1 MESPALDTGSQ
12 KSERSLP
19 HGPCRF
25 NKLLETELKKAA
37 VAFALATAS
46 VLAMAQ
52 ATPAGLWKS
61 IDDDGKTEKSLV
73 RITNT
78 GGVYSGKV
86 EHITDPAKAKE
97 VCSKCD
103 DERKD
108 KPIVGM
114 TIIWEVKQDAEDPGL
129 WDGGQILD
137 PAAGRTY
144 KLRLKPIEGGKK
156 LEVRGYIGSPMFG
169 RTQTWIRVE

>member
-1 MESPALDTGSQ
+1 
-12 KSERSLP
+12 LP
-19 HGPCRF
+19 HGSRRF

-37 VAFALATAS
+37 VAFVLATAS

-73 RITNT
+73 RIINT

-86 EHITDPAKAKE
+86 EKISDPTKADDKC
-97 VCSKCD
+97 VKCD

-108 KPIVGM
+108 KPILGM
-114 TIIWEVKQDAEDPGL
+114 TIIWEVRQDAEEPGL
-129 WDGGQILD
+129 FDGGQILD
-137 PAAGRTY
+137 PVKGTSY
-144 KLRLKPIEGGKK
+144 KVRLKPIEGGKK

-169 RTQTWIRVE
+169 RTQTWVRVE

>member
-1 MESPALDTGSQ
+1 M
-12 KSERSLP
+12 
-19 HGPCRF
+19 
-25 NKLLETELKKAA
+25 KKAA
-37 VAFALATAS
+37 VAFVLATAS
-46 VLAMAQ
+46 LVAMAQ
-52 ATPAGLWKS
+52 NTPAGLWKT

-78 GGVYSGKV
+78 NGVYSGKV
-86 EHITDPAKAKE
+86 EKISDPAKAAE

-129 WDGGQILD
+129 FAGGQILD
-137 PAAGRTY
+137 PAKGSSY
-144 KLRLKPIEGGKK
+144 KVRLKPIEGGKK

-169 RTQTWIRVE
+169 RTQTWVRAE